1 MRTTWSFH
9 TAGQLTFGP
18 GAVSQLGEL
27 LGRRRI
33 ERLLIVTDKNLVEAG
48 ICERVRNPIE
58 EAGIAVDTFAGGEAE
73 PSIQAALRS
82 VEHARQFEPQAVLGL
97 GGGSNMDLAKITA
110 LVYAHGGQPGDYFG
124 FDNVPGPVMPLVC
137 VPTTSGTGSEV
148 SAAAVLTDTENEMK
162 VSTLS
167 NYLRPALAVVDPELT
182 YDCPRQVAA
191 DAGIDALT
199 HAIEAYTAVDYQS
212 LNPPP
217 GEKSAYEGRFPLG
230 ECLAEKSIELMGR
243 YLVAAVKDGD
253 NHQARDEM
261 ALAATLA
268 GIAFSNCGVA
278 LVHAL
283 EYPIGGALHCSHGAG
298 NGLLLPYVMRFNL
311 PERKPTFARIAGL
324 LGEDTSGMNEEDA
337 AELAITAVERIK
349 REIGIPERIRDI
361 GGAPIQ
367 LPLFA
372 EKSFAIARLRWVN
385 PRVST
390 QKDILSIL
398 ASAF

>member
-1 MRTTWSFH
+1 MRSTWSFY

-18 GAVSQLGEL
+18 GAVGQLGEL
-27 LGRRRI
+27 LGSRKI

-48 ICERVRNPIE
+48 IEEKVRKPIQD
-58 EAGIAVDTFAGGEAE
+58 AGITVQTFADGEAE
-73 PSIQAALRS
+73 PSIAVALRS
-82 VEHARQFEPQAVLGL
+82 VEAARQFEPQAVLGL
-97 GGGSNMDLAKITA
+97 GGGSNMDLSKITA
-110 LVYAHGGQPGDYFG
+110 LIYAHGGQPSDYFG
-124 FDNVPGPVMPLVC
+124 FDNVPGPVLPLVC

-148 SAAAVLTDTENEMK
+148 SHAAVLTDTDNELK

-167 NYLRPALAVVDPELT
+167 NYLRPALACVDPELT
-182 YDCPRQVAA
+182 YECPRQVAA

-212 LNPPP
+212 LELPP

-230 ECLAEKSIELMGR
+230 ECLAEKSIELIGR
-243 YLVAAVKDGD
+243 NLVTAVQDEQ
-253 NHQARDEM
+253 NHDARDKM

-298 NGLLLPYVMRFNL
+298 NGMLLPYVMRFNL
-311 PERKPTFARIAGL
+311 PERKPTFARIAAL
-324 LGEDTSGMNEEDA
+324 LGEDTEGLDEDA
-337 AELAITAVERIK
+337 VAELAITAVERIK

-372 EKSFAIARLRWVN
+372 EKSYAIARLRWVN
-385 PRVST
+385 PRPST
-390 QKDILSIL
+390 QKDILNIL
-398 ASAF
+398 TSAF

>member
-1 MRTTWSFH
+1 MRSTWSFY

-18 GAVSQLGEL
+18 GAVGQLGEL
-27 LGRRRI
+27 LGSRKI

-48 ICERVRNPIE
+48 IEEKVRKPLQG
-58 EAGIAVDTFAGGEAE
+58 AGITVQTFADGAAE
-73 PSIQAALRS
+73 PSIAVALRS
-82 VEHARQFEPQAVLGL
+82 VEAARQFEPQAVLGL
-97 GGGSNMDLAKITA
+97 GGGSNMDLSKITA
-110 LVYAHGGQPGDYFG
+110 LVCTHGGQPSDYFG
-124 FDNVPGPVMPLVC
+124 FDNVPGPVLPLVC

-148 SAAAVLTDTENEMK
+148 SHAAVLTDTENELK

-167 NYLRPALAVVDPELT
+167 NYLRPALACVDPELT
-182 YDCPRQVAA
+182 YECPQQVAA

-212 LNPPP
+212 LELPP

-230 ECLAEKSIELMGR
+230 ECLAEKSIELIGR
-243 YLVAAVKDGD
+243 NLVTAVHDGD
-253 NHQARDEM
+253 NRDARDSM

-298 NGLLLPYVMRFNL
+298 NGMLLPYVMRFNL
-311 PERKPTFARIAGL
+311 PERKSTFARIAAL
-324 LGEDTSGMNEEDA
+324 LGEDTNGLDEDAA

-372 EKSFAIARLRWVN
+372 EKTYAIARLRWVN
-385 PRVST
+385 PRPTT
-390 QKDILSIL
+390 QKDILNIL